1 MRNKK
6 IIVNKLGGVI
16 MGSAKLLAF
25 AKVEIVRQM
34 SKHCQPIVVVSALQG
49 VTDDLV
55 AILNKLDRL
64 VNSGIVDSTKTQF
77 IINKFIECLRKKHS
91 ALVEQLIVAKE
102 NNELVKHRIIQIL
115 KKLRQDL
122 ETVTVRGALPELQ
135 DRVLSFGE
143 KLASIIFSI
152 YLTDNKINVES
163 LTSEEIGIITN
174 ENHLDAEI
182 DYTLAKSNIIQK
194 LKKCTGIPVIT
205 GFTGITISK
214 KTTTLGR
221 GGSDATACFIG
232 AALSAKKII
241 LWKDVPGVLSADP
254 NIFPNAKTLKSINYM
269 EAEKSGKVIFDK
281 AVQYLKISKVP
292 TEVTYIRDAKIKT
305 QIDEQTKTELGAM
318 QSKSKIPVA
327 ILGATGMVGQRLISL
342 LANHPLFE
350 VAVVAASVNSAGKT
364 YREAVLNK
372 WTISSTIPDKV
383 KDIIVMEV
391 NRDKEKIARVAK
403 IAFSALDID
412 KNLIKR
418 LEIEYA
424 SLGVAVISNNSAHRW
439 TKDIPMIIPEVNS
452 SHTKLIDIQ
461 RRQRKWKTGLIAVK
475 PNCSIQSYVPV
486 LEALKKF
493 MPTRVII
500 TTLQAISGA
509 GKTFKSWPE
518 MHDNIIPFIGGEEEK
533 SEQEPMKI
541 WGKIVKD
548 KLRLATLPKISATC
562 IRVSIS
568 NGHMAAVSVKFK
580 KNPTKQDIINSIIN
594 FKNPIRKF
602 NLPSAPKNFIEYI
615 EKNDRPQIKLD
626 RDNQKGMGIT
636 VGRIREDSI
645 LDWKFIVLSHNT
657 LRGAAGGA
665 VLMAELLVHEG
676 YII

>member
-16 MGSAKLLAF
+16 MGSAKLLAL

-64 VNSGIVDSTKTQF
+64 VNSGIVDSSKTQF

-241 LWKDVPGVLSADP
+241 VLR
-254 NIFPNAKTLKSINYM
+254 KH
-269 EAEKSGKVIFDK
+269 
-281 AVQYLKISKVP
+281 
-292 TEVTYIRDAKIKT
+292 RKIKKFT
-305 QIDEQTKTELGAM
+305 QLA
-318 QSKSKIPVA
+318 SKR
-327 ILGATGMVGQRLISL
+327 ILI
-342 LANHPLFE
+342 
-350 VAVVAASVNSAGKT
+350 
-364 YREAVLNK
+364 NK
-372 WTISSTIPDKV
+372 
-383 KDIIVMEV
+383 
-391 NRDKEKIARVAK
+391 
-403 IAFSALDID
+403 L
-412 KNLIKR
+412 
-418 LEIEYA
+418 
-424 SLGVAVISNNSAHRW
+424 
-439 TKDIPMIIPEVNS
+439 
-452 SHTKLIDIQ
+452 
-461 RRQRKWKTGLIAVK
+461 K
-475 PNCSIQSYVPV
+475 PFVC
-486 LEALKKF
+486 F
-493 MPTRVII
+493 
-500 TTLQAISGA
+500 
-509 GKTFKSWPE
+509 
-518 MHDNIIPFIGGEEEK
+518 
-533 SEQEPMKI
+533 
-541 WGKIVKD
+541 
-548 KLRLATLPKISATC
+548 
-562 IRVSIS
+562 
-568 NGHMAAVSVKFK
+568 
-580 KNPTKQDIINSIIN
+580 
-594 FKNPIRKF
+594 
-602 NLPSAPKNFIEYI
+602 
-615 EKNDRPQIKLD
+615 
-626 RDNQKGMGIT
+626 
-636 VGRIREDSI
+636 
-645 LDWKFIVLSHNT
+645 
-657 LRGAAGGA
+657 
-665 VLMAELLVHEG
+665 
-676 YII
+676 